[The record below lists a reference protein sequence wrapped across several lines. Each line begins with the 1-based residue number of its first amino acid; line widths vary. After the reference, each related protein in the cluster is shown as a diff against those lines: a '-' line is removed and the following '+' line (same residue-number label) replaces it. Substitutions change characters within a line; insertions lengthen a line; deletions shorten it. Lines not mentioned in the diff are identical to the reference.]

1 VVELLAAGRTK
12 TAVNSLWQQGR
23 VEEVVSSDER
33 IKAIAKGYAKLPE
46 GTLVISPDNASRQEL
61 NTACRQELR
70 AVGMLAREEHV
81 VKVLV
86 QRGEMTG
93 ADRQFAAK
101 YEVGDAVRY
110 SKGSQEAGLRAG
122 GYARVTGVIPKE
134 NKLTVETEA
143 GTKVT
148 YDPARLRGVSV
159 YKEEDRSLAPGD
171 RIQLTAP
178 FRAKRVA
185 NRELGT
191 VERIDA
197 AGNILLKLDSGRQI
211 HFNITEHQQ
220 LDYGYAT
227 TSHSAQGLT
236 SASVLLNVDTEK
248 SKALVNER
256 LGYVAISRASH
267 DVFVC
272 TNNAGDLA
280 EKLGRQMSKTSAIQE
295 VGI

>member
-1 VVELLAAGRTK
+1 
-12 TAVNSLWQQGR
+12 
-23 VEEVVSSDER
+23 
-33 IKAIAKGYAKLPE
+33 
-46 GTLVISPDNASRQEL
+46 
-61 NTACRQELR
+61 
-70 AVGMLAREEHV
+70 M
-81 VKVLV
+81 
-86 QRGEMTG
+86 
-93 ADRQFAAK
+93 
-101 YEVGDAVRY
+101 
-110 SKGSQEAGLRAG
+110 
-122 GYARVTGVIPKE
+122 
-134 NKLTVETEA
+134 
-143 GTKVT
+143 
-148 YDPARLRGVSV
+148 
-159 YKEEDRSLAPGD
+159 
-171 RIQLTAP
+171 
-178 FRAKRVA
+178 
-185 NRELGT
+185 
-191 VERIDA
+191 ERIDA
-197 AGNILLKLDSGRQI
+197 GGNILLKLDSGRQI